1 MPTRILIK
9 NIANT
14 WLTGDVIDVCD
25 DSHMFGR
32 LESKERFIDSGES
45 PDDWPRQFVI
55 VNVTDA
61 APSDYFYLT
70 ENNEQGRRYYIQPQG
85 EDSPFY
91 DQLLENAEVTVTKKI
106 LDALIMDR
114 GV

>member
-9 NIANT
+9 NIPNA
-14 WLTGDVIDVCD
+14 WLTGDIISVRD
-25 DSHMFGR
+25 DSDMFGSS
-32 LESKERFIDSGES
+32 ESKERFIDSGES

-55 VNVTDA
+55 VNVLDA
-61 APSDYFYLT
+61 NPSDYFYLT

-91 DQLLENAEVTVTKKI
+91 EQLLEYAEVTVTKSI
-106 LDALIMDR
+106 LDALVMDR
-114 GV
+114 GE